1 MICTKGF
8 DEATALRAGYA
19 YEQATAW
26 HRQTPDLSWASA
38 RTSPKHMPSL
48 APPGRKG
55 GSLMEFLVA
64 KDPGSQEERLGFV
77 PVSNGAL
84 LTTNV
89 AFGGPDN
96 PYMGLEAATSETFWR
111 LQAPSP
117 GRAGRRTSPGAAR
130 SRWTG
135 WG

>member
-8 DEATALRAGYA
+8 DEATALRVGYA

-38 RTSPKHMPSL
+38 RTEPKHMPSL

-55 GSLMEFLVA
+55 GSLMEFLVS

-77 PVSNGAL
+77 PVSNGDL

-89 AFGGPDN
+89 AF
-96 PYMGLEAATSETFWR
+96 EAHVWVVRATEGNIGRQQIAVGYWHEPETLF
-111 LQAPSP
+111 LGS
-117 GRAGRRTSPGAAR
+117 GVF
-130 SRWTG
+130 
-135 WG
+135 